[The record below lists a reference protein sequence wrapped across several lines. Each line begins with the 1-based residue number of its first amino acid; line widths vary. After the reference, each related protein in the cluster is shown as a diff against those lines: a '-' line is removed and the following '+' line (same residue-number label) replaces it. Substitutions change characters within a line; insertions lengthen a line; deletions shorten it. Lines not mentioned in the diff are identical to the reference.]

1 MARYSF
7 LFRSVFSYRKDENDR
22 FFFRLRHKKKQV
34 TDNML
39 DLLLSCL
46 YHDGLVIL
54 PYIITERKVTESN
67 SAEVSFFWA
76 VCILV
81 DLLLTRRMYKS
92 LSHELISQTI
102 FLCKVSSKLLS
113 SGLYSAVQRA
123 NSVLSDGE
131 N

>member
-7 LFRSVFSYRKDENDR
+7 LFHSVFSYRKDENDR

-34 TDNML
+34 TDNIL

-76 VCILV
+76 SCILV
-81 DLLLTRRMYKS
+81 DLLLTRSIYKS
-92 LSHELISQTI
+92 LSHELIRQTI

-123 NSVLSDGE
+123 NSVLSDGK